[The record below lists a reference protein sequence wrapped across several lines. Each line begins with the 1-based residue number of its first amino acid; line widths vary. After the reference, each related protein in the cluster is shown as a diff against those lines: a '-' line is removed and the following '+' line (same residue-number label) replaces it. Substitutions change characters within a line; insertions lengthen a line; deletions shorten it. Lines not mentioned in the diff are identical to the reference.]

1 MEDMLVNIKGI
12 GVNGFPYNK
21 VNGDEDKTLKGKNGN
36 GPAVDNKSGD
46 AVDMSLEAKLR
57 STAFIEAKNAP
68 ELREDKVAALK
79 AQVEAGEY
87 VVDSRAVAKSLIE
100 EDLSEWE

>member
-1 MEDMLVNIKGI
+1 MNIKGI

-21 VNGDEDKTLKGKNGN
+21 VDGEGDKAVKNKNGV
-36 GPAVDNKSGD
+36 GPAVDNKTGD

-57 STAFIEAKNAP
+57 STAYTVAKNTP
-68 ELREDKVAALK
+68 EVREDKVAELK
-79 AQVEAGEY
+79 AKIEAGEY
-87 VVDSRAVAKSLIE
+87 VVDSRAVAKSLID